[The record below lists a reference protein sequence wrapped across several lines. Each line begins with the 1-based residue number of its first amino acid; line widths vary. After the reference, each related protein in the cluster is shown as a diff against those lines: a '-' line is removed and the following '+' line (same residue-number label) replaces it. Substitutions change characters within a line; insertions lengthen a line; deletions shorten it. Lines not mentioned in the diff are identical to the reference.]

1 MTISTC
7 SPTAKLSAA
16 SQDRGIRSK
25 AMDVDIG
32 HRAPC
37 TPQPDTRLRCN
48 VRLRD
53 GRSRQELAA
62 GISRSA
68 SAHAQLSFVLC
79 TEPASRRTI
88 GINPIEFAFQL
99 LTPQGIFGGRL
110 GEFALQLLG
119 SLRVFG
125 GDSVSSRS
133 SFWARNIWWRTRS
146 VRGSPALTLMPSW
159 NKNRAP
165 A

>member
-1 MTISTC
+1 
-7 SPTAKLSAA
+7 
-16 SQDRGIRSK
+16 
-25 AMDVDIG
+25 MDVDIG
-32 HRAPC
+32 HLAFC

-125 GDSVSSRS
+125 GDLGQFPLQLLGTEYLVADSVSSRLS
-133 SFWARNIWWRTRS
+133 CSNADAF
-146 VRGSPALTLMPSW
+146 LE
-159 NKNRAP
+159 
-165 A
+165 